1 MPLLVLLDLLVVVA
15 RAAEDSCDPAD
26 VACETVV
33 VTASRAEQTRAD
45 ATAPVDVIDRARI
58 EASGATTMDDVLRS
72 LPGLQVSPTQG
83 GLAVSMQGMDAEHTL
98 ILVDG
103 RPLAGRVDG
112 VVDLARIA
120 VGDVARVEILPG
132 AASALYGSEAL
143 GGVVNIVT
151 RRGGGEPRAEVG
163 LRGGTRA
170 LVEGDA
176 RVEGG
181 RGAMRG
187 GLSAFR
193 NAQDGWDG
201 DPGDLATTGD
211 DALGWGTR
219 AWLRATPGTQ
229 LTLDGDADYGQRDAR
244 GVESTPVG
252 AVFDVRTL
260 QETANAAAE
269 ARWWNGARTSVSGR
283 VAGALWRQQY
293 LEDQRGSEVQ
303 DAYQETLDRRLLG
316 TLGGTWTPPGHLV
329 SAGLDGTLE
338 ALDSARL
345 ADGTAARGRAALY
358 AQDDWT
364 LRDADVRVALSPGAR
379 LDVDSQFGLHATP
392 HLALR
397 VDPRP
402 DLTLRATLG
411 RGYRAPEFKEL
422 YLAFDHASYG
432 YALLGNAE
440 LRPETST
447 GGTLDARWTRG
458 AALELRTRGWW
469 NEVTDLI
476 DPQLVAEGSA
486 GTTAQY
492 RYVNRGHA
500 VTRGVTV
507 GLGTLGQRAVG
518 GALDY
523 TRTDARD
530 RASDA
535 LLDGRAPHHVTGTLR
550 VRPHDAVVTDLVV
563 DASSA
568 RPFTLDGVTTWA
580 PAYALLD
587 ARVAW
592 TAPHDLT
599 LEAGARNLL
608 DTRDDATLRLAPRT
622 FYAGLRYAPSS
633 AGRAAAP
640 TGSDATVGP

>member
-1 MPLLVLLDLLVVVA
+1 
-15 RAAEDSCDPAD
+15 
-26 VACETVV
+26 
-33 VTASRAEQTRAD
+33 
-45 ATAPVDVIDRARI
+45 
-58 EASGATTMDDVLRS
+58 
-72 LPGLQVSPTQG
+72 
-83 GLAVSMQGMDAEHTL
+83 
-98 ILVDG
+98 
-103 RPLAGRVDG
+103 
-112 VVDLARIA
+112 
-120 VGDVARVEILPG
+120 
-132 AASALYGSEAL
+132 
-143 GGVVNIVT
+143 
-151 RRGGGEPRAEVG
+151 
-163 LRGGTRA
+163 
-170 LVEGDA
+170 
-176 RVEGG
+176 
-181 RGAMRG
+181 
-187 GLSAFR
+187 
-193 NAQDGWDG
+193 
-201 DPGDLATTGD
+201 
-211 DALGWGTR
+211 
-219 AWLRATPGTQ
+219 
-229 LTLDGDADYGQRDAR
+229 
-244 GVESTPVG
+244 
-252 AVFDVRTL
+252 
-260 QETANAAAE
+260 
-269 ARWWNGARTSVSGR
+269 
-283 VAGALWRQQY
+283 
-293 LEDQRGSEVQ
+293 
-303 DAYQETLDRRLLG
+303 
-316 TLGGTWTPPGHLV
+316 V

-345 ADGTAARGRAALY
+345 ADGTAARGRGALY
-358 AQDDWT
+358 VQDDWT

-379 LDVDSQFGLHATP
+379 LDVDSQFGLHTTP

-402 DLTLRATLG
+402 DLTFRATLG

-432 YALLGNAE
+432 YALLGNAD
-440 LRPETST
+440 LQPETST

-492 RYVNRGHA
+492 RYVNRGRA

-507 GLGTLGQRAVG
+507 GFGTLGQRAVG

-530 RASDA
+530 RTSDA

-550 VRPHDAVVTDLVV
+550 VRPHDAVVTDLVM

-580 PAYALLD
+580 APHVLLD

-592 TAPHDLT
+592 TAPYDLT

-640 TGSDATVGP
+640 TGSDVDAAVEP